1 MKRLFYIICAAL
13 LLVSCNGKEDDPKP
27 AGPSIE
33 GCWELMD
40 VFTKSA
46 RIGSVEVSV
55 FIRFSG
61 NDFTLC
67 QKLGEAL
74 HYTVFTGTYVLDGET
89 LTGKYSD
96 GTSFGPYSVKVGDGI
111 ADFISGDKE
120 VDHYRKV
127 EKLPID

>member
-1 MKRLFYIICAAL
+1 MKQILYLVFATL
-13 LLVSCNGKEDDPKP
+13 LLVSCGGKEESQP
-27 AGPSIE
+27 AVAPLE

-40 VFTKSA
+40 VSSKSA
-46 RIGSVEVSV
+46 RIGDVQVSV
-55 FIRFSG
+55 FIRFSAS
-61 NDFTLC
+61 DFTLC